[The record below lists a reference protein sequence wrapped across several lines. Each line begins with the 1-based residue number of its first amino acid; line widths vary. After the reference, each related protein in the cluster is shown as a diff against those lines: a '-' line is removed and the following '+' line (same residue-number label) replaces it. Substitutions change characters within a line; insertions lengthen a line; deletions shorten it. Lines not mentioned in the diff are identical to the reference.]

1 MPFFTSNR
9 SRKLAEPTYDHK
21 VIAETADDLLLATG
35 DDRPGMALRGRG
47 VGWWVGAWEFHAS
60 DPHRHQYR
68 VWDSNPQVLS
78 DSGV

>member
-9 SRKLAEPTYDHK
+9 SRKPAEPTYDTA
-21 VIAETADDLLLATG
+21 VIAETPSDLLLATATTA
-35 DDRPGMALRGRG
+35 RVWLL
-47 VGWWVGAWEFHAS
+47 GAAGGGLVLGEIHAS